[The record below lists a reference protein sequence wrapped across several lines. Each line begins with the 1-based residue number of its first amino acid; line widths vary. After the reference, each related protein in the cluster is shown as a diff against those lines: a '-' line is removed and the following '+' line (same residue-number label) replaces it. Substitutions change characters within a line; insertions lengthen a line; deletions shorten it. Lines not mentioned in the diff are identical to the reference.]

1 MFKFFMGK
9 IIFLRILKLFLEDL
23 NFILG
28 DLNFLEILN
37 FLDFSIY
44 EKIAKFNQRKNI
56 FFDKIAKIKI
66 LNPKNCKNQP

>member
-1 MFKFFMGK
+1 MFKFFMG
-9 IIFLRILKLFLEDL
+9 ILNFLRILKLFLGADL

-44 EKIAKFNQRKNI
+44 DKIAKINQRKNI
-56 FFDKIAKIKI
+56 FSLTKSPK
-66 LNPKNCKNQP
+66 LNP

>member
-1 MFKFFMGK
+1 MFKFFMG
-9 IIFLRILKLFLEDL
+9 ILNFLRILKLFLGDL

-44 EKIAKFNQRKNI
+44 EKIAKFNQRKSI

-66 LNPKNCKNQP
+66 PKP